1 MIILR
6 SVVAL
11 LAFGMTAGQA
21 PTCDVADAVP
31 SLPFRVLE
39 DTQLVS
45 PTAQAGADVCGIVPA
60 GNVQGHWFSYT
71 AQEDG
76 CLDAEVIGLSA
87 SDAMTPPLDPI
98 LSVYTGTCSALMCTA
113 MTDDISLQNLNS
125 LVELQATAGTT
136 YYFLV
141 TGFVGESAGP
151 FSFTIAPSTST
162 QCENPSANQICPVC
176 PNGGEPAA
184 GALFDG
190 ETLCSD
196 AAVAGAILN
205 DGGESCAI
213 LQIAGTTICGC
224 PTSQESCPLCPGGED
239 VANPDL
245 VVFGDGSLTCGT
257 LNSLDGV
264 DTCGAVTAGF
274 AAECGC
280 PGTSP
285 CRLCDE
291 TATNPNP
298 ERLLFNFPLDSVPYT
313 CADAEADIRA
323 SAVLNPIEQGCS
335 PSLVNFETGFD
346 VVEFCCFNGDFP
358 AIANITNCDSASVI
372 TALPFTVSGNTGD
385 ATAEV
390 NAQAESCGLLNYGEH
405 QGEWYTYTA
414 NANGCVTGRTSGN
427 LNSILFVYS
436 GECSDLMCVA
446 MNDDVFLSVSGSEV
460 TFDTVAGTR
469 YFFMVTGSSSDDV
482 DTYTFEI
489 SVRARKSTM
498 QHLNSRQRK
507 KREPACLRMP
517 RVLPHSFPLFFVS
530 KANCRKLSEPNRGQ
544 TLSRLSR
551 RS

>member
-1 MIILR
+1 LLID
-6 SVVAL
+6 AL
-11 LAFGMTAGQA
+11 LY
-21 PTCDVADAVP
+21 PT
-31 SLPFRVLE
+31 LE
-39 DTQLVS
+39 LYLTIFILFVS
-45 PTAQAGADVCGIVPA
+45 FQ
-60 GNVQGHWFSYT
+60 
-71 AQEDG
+71 
-76 CLDAEVIGLSA
+76 
-87 SDAMTPPLDPI
+87 
-98 LSVYTGTCSALMCTA
+98 
-113 MTDDISLQNLNS
+113 
-125 LVELQATAGTT
+125 
-136 YYFLV
+136 
-141 TGFVGESAGP
+141 
-151 FSFTIAPSTST
+151 PSTST